1 VTQSNVINN
10 AKVSKGFQSNQSV
23 TKTDYSTV
31 DSMNALNKGKQ
42 HQRMSYTPPIQVS
55 SQSHVNPHQS
65 QASIISSQQ
74 IMLNPLSSPPLDSI
88 RPLSGVQTTFQV
100 HNMATTPAISSPPT
114 MLYNTQVAAH
124 NVYQAF
130 GPQIETLHQSQMPAV
145 MAQFGP
151 QPNSGHYSQQHLIQH
166 QQNPLNQANMFMAA
180 HQLAQTSATPEQYK
194 FNQTVAAH
202 QQNFANS
209 LLKSQF
215 VHQNSSALQH
225 TLTTPGSW
233 TTASGHTQANT
244 PTANYYPQSSSVGS
258 ALQPHQQHFAFQS
271 QPSLGLLSA
280 QPSQAAIVQQS
291 YRTTQLP
298 IGRPTSV
305 DAANPMAAN
314 LRTMFSGNIAINDMK
329 IGTSVQTLDARNAN
343 NRTTQAFSYNQA
355 SNLQQLLQQ
364 QQQQQI
370 YANQQK
376 LANRAILPLH
386 HQMIGQSIN
395 ARSNTGSV
403 LSSNINSAANNYPTP
418 IQRPNNLLKL
428 NRNNQSYTKSSQ
440 QQQQQQHQQQQQ
452 THQTTSHATQQ
463 QTVSSQLTTAQQA
476 KMRHEA
482 VLQTQSFFAQ
492 STLPS
497 NKIESQSSETQRCT
511 EVSNSALPNDCVT
524 LETSSVKTLNDD
536 KSKQQLNN
544 TTEKDE

>member
-1 VTQSNVINN
+1 
-10 AKVSKGFQSNQSV
+10 
-23 TKTDYSTV
+23 
-31 DSMNALNKGKQ
+31 
-42 HQRMSYTPPIQVS
+42 
-55 SQSHVNPHQS
+55 
-65 QASIISSQQ
+65 
-74 IMLNPLSSPPLDSI
+74 
-88 RPLSGVQTTFQV
+88 
-100 HNMATTPAISSPPT
+100 
-114 MLYNTQVAAH
+114 
-124 NVYQAF
+124 
-130 GPQIETLHQSQMPAV
+130 
-145 MAQFGP
+145 
-151 QPNSGHYSQQHLIQH
+151 
-166 QQNPLNQANMFMAA
+166 MFMAA

-202 QQNFANS
+202 QNFANS

-215 VHQNSSALQH
+215 VHQNSSTLQH
-225 TLTTPGSW
+225 TLTNPGSW
-233 TTASGHTQANT
+233 TAASGHTQANT
-244 PTANYYPQSSSVGS
+244 PTASYYPQSSSVGS

-280 QPSQAAIVQQS
+280 QPSQAALVQQS

-343 NRTTQAFSYNQA
+343 NRTTQAFTYNQA

-403 LSSNINSAANNYPTP
+403 LTSNINSAANNYPTP

-440 QQQQQQHQQQQQ
+440 QQQQQQQQ
-452 THQTTSHATQQ
+452 THQTTSHATQQQQQQQ

-511 EVSNSALPNDCVT
+511 EVSNSDCVT

-536 KSKQQLNN
+536 KSKQQLNSS
-544 TTEKDE
+544 TEKDE